1 MKGWGEENN
10 LRFEGV
16 LATLGGVAAVEK
28 AKPLH
33 ALSFTCCSRAIA
45 RSVARLQPVTPYS

>member
-16 LATLGGVAAVEK
+16 LATLSGAGTVEK
-28 AKPLH
+28 AKPSH
-33 ALSFTCCSRAIA
+33 
-45 RSVARLQPVTPYS
+45 V